1 MIVVKSRDGVAKN
14 IIGLLVEQ
22 ILMIQC
28 PVSKTVLRFHLLCV
42 CVCVCVEA
50 CTYAQPHGQGDRQNV
65 GICFGCRDL
74 FGILNQLLVENIL
87 HVVRRRQ

>member
-42 CVCVCVEA
+42 CVCVCVCRGLHV
-50 CTYAQPHGQGDRQNV
+50 CTATWTRRQTE
-65 GICFGCRDL
+65 CRDL
-74 FGILNQLLVENIL
+74 FWM
-87 HVVRRRQ
+87 

>member
-14 IIGLLVEQ
+14 ITGLLVEQ

-42 CVCVCVEA
+42 CVCVCV
-50 CTYAQPHGQGDRQNV
+50 
-65 GICFGCRDL
+65 
-74 FGILNQLLVENIL
+74 
-87 HVVRRRQ
+87 